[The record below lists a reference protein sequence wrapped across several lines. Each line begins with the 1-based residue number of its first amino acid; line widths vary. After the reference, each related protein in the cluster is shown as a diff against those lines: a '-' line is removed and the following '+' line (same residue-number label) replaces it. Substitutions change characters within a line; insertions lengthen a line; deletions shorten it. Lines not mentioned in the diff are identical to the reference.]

1 MGIFSRL
8 GQLFKSNINDLISRS
23 EDPEKMLNQVIIE
36 MNNQLVE
43 ARKQVAVA
51 IADEKRLRKQ
61 WEAELN
67 LARDWKK
74 KAMMAVRAGDDALA
88 KEALQRKKEHEEL
101 AEQYQKQWESQKN
114 GVEQLKTALRGL
126 NSKIEEAKRK
136 KGLLIAKKKRAEAQK
151 TIQETMAGLN
161 EAGAFET
168 FERMER
174 KIEQI
179 ESEAEAQAEL
189 AGQMTGDTLK
199 QKFEALEASSGVD
212 MDLLELKDEMG
223 MLPAASVE
231 DEELLQL
238 KAAAA
243 AEDAQQR
250 SGQASLAD
258 DLEEEVEVSV
268 GGAEAQRKARG

>member
-8 GQLFKSNINDLISRS
+8 GQLIKSNINDLISRS

-88 KEALQRKKEHEEL
+88 KEGLQRKKEHEEL

-114 GVEQLKTALRGL
+114 GVEKLKSALRNL

-136 KGLLIAKKKRAEAQK
+136 KGLLVAKKKRAEAQR
-151 TIQETMAGLN
+151 TIQETMASVS

-168 FERMER
+168 FERMEN
-174 KIEQI
+174 KINQI
-179 ESEAEAQAEL
+179 EAEAEAQSEL
-189 AGQMTGDTLK
+189 ADQMTGDTLK
-199 QKFEALEASSGVD
+199 QRFEELETGSGVD

-223 MLPAASVE
+223 VLPPHEEE
-231 DEELLQL
+231 DEELAQL
-238 KAAAA
+238 KAAAV
-243 AEDAQQR
+243 AEDATSQQ
-250 SGQASLAD
+250 SSQTEVV
-258 DLEEEVEVSV
+258 EEEVEVGV
-268 GGAEAQRKARG
+268 ATEDQRKARG

>member
-8 GQLFKSNINDLISRS
+8 GQLIKSNINDLISRS

-67 LARDWKK
+67 LSRDWKK

-101 AEQYQKQWESQKN
+101 AEQYQKQWESQKT
-114 GVEQLKTALRGL
+114 GVEQLKGALRTL
-126 NSKIEEAKRK
+126 NNKIEEAKRK
-136 KGLLIAKKKRAEAQK
+136 KGVLIAKKKRAEAQK
-151 TIQETMAGLN
+151 TIQETMTGLN
-161 EAGAFET
+161 EAAAFET

-174 KIEQI
+174 KIEQL
-179 ESEAEAQAEL
+179 EAEAEAQTEL
-189 AGQMTGDTLK
+189 AGQMTGDTLA
-199 QKFEALEASSGVD
+199 QKFDQLQAAAGVD
-212 MDLLELKDEMG
+212 MDLLELKEEMG
-223 MLPAASVE
+223 MLPGHAEE
-231 DEELLQL
+231 DEELALL
-238 KAAAA
+238 KAAATS
-243 AEDAQQR
+243 ETEGEQV
-250 SGQASLAD
+250 S
-258 DLEEEVEVSV
+258 EEVEVGV
-268 GGAEAQRKARG
+268 GVGEKAERKARG